1 MVDRTVLFQSL
12 VFNDRFINALFIIAV
27 ISIIIR
33 FVLCNE
39 QQSCIWDNFAGQRD
53 KETEI
58 NEGQIRLID
67 TYRAIEVDRKREGV
81 K

>member
-39 QQSCIWDNFAGQRD
+39 QQSCIWDNFEGQRD